1 MDFVTLS
8 GWKGFFD
15 GMNQMFREGLGTYGL
30 QGIGI
35 AITVVGLAMAV
46 ISYFVHK
53 ANQQSRLPGWF
64 TWLVVALVGVI
75 ATSGIDKPIELLTR
89 FKDWLFSL
97 VS

>member
-1 MDFVTLS
+1 MNLVTLS
-8 GWKGFFD
+8 GWQGFLD
-15 GMNQMFREGLGTYGL
+15 EMNAMFRDGLGTYGL

-35 AITVVGLAMAV
+35 MITVVGLVMAV
-46 ISYFVHK
+46 ISYFIHK

-64 TWLVVALVGVI
+64 TWLIVALVGVF

-89 FKDWLFSL
+89 FKDWLLSL